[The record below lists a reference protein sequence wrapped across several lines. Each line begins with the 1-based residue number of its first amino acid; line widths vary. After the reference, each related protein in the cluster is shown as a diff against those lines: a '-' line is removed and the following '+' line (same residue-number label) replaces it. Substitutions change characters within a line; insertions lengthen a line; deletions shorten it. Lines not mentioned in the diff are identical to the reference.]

1 MNQTEQQEFIKQMDM
16 ADERLRNAGVRIEI
30 VKDFAIFFR
39 KKIEELWVD
48 VSTYVDDLH
57 EKHNLTTEE
66 MLLMCIQIE
75 HNIKEMTPL
84 GRI

>member
-1 MNQTEQQEFIKQMDM
+1 MKQMEQQKFMKQMDM
-16 ADERLRNAGVRIEI
+16 ANERLQDAGVRIEI

-57 EKHNLTTEE
+57 EKHNLNTEE

-75 HNIKEMTPL
+75 HNTKEMTPP

>member
-1 MNQTEQQEFIKQMDM
+1 MKQMEQQEFMKQMDM
-16 ADERLRNAGVRIEI
+16 ANERLRNAGVRIEI
-30 VKDFAIFFR
+30 VQDFAIFFR

-75 HNIKEMTPL
+75 HNIKEINLP
-84 GRI
+84 GQI